1 MTQPED
7 APAGPRVR
15 PAEPGDAEAVVDLM
29 YATAASIYDRFVGD
43 ERTAVRVLE
52 RAYRSPGTNAS
63 MEVISVAELDGR
75 VAAAIAAFPVEEGPR
90 RARGFLWIA
99 LRLAPFWRW
108 PGAVRVYRLGGRAAP
123 RPPLRALYVDALATA
138 APFRRR
144 GAARAL
150 LAVADDQARR
160 RRLDRVAL
168 ETELTNAGAQALY
181 EGAGFRPT
189 DRREP
194 LGGLPGFVAYVK
206 ELPTRRHGGAA

>member
-1 MTQPED
+1 VAQPED
-7 APAGPRVR
+7 APAEPRVR
-15 PAEPGDAEAVVDLM
+15 AAEAGDAEAVAKLL
-29 YATAASIYDRFVGD
+29 YETASGIYDRFVGD
-43 ERTAVRVLE
+43 RRTALKVLLH
-52 RAYRSPGTNAS
+52 AFRSGGTNAS
-63 MEVISVAELDGR
+63 MDVITVAELDGR

-99 LRLAPFWRW
+99 LRLAPPWRW

-150 LAVADDQARR
+150 LAAADEQARV

-168 ETELTNAGAQALY
+168 ETELTNSGAQALY

-189 DRREP
+189 DRREAVS
-194 LGGLPGFVAYVK
+194 GLPGFVSYVK
-206 ELPTRRHGGAA
+206 ELRTRR